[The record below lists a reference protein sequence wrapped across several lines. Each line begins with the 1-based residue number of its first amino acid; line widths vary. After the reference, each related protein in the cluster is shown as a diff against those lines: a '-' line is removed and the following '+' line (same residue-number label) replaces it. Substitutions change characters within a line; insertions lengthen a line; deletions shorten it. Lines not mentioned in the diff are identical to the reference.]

1 MKVVRPVGGRLGPRS
16 STARRG
22 KPLRK
27 RNATTQAAEGN
38 LGGFCVEALSAVV
51 FMAQQ
56 QLVRHAIDE
65 MVFAAALALH
75 EDEGGACRIRLSVE
89 PVLNV
94 LAACRAT
101 NVSIIAQHRPWQRP
115 AHDLGQCSRCTYR
128 GRACHG

>member
-1 MKVVRPVGGRLGPRS
+1 MKVVRPVGGRLGQRS

-51 FMAQQ
+51 LMAQQ
-56 QLVRHAIDE
+56 LVGHAIDE
-65 MVFAAALALH
+65 MVFAAGWALH

-101 NVSIIAQHRPWQRP
+101 NVPS
-115 AHDLGQCSRCTYR
+115 
-128 GRACHG
+128 